1 MNQKAF
7 TLIELLVVVLIIGI
21 LAAIASPQYQ
31 KAVEKARIAGA
42 ISVIK
47 TVSQGVDLY
56 LLENGYPQN
65 YTGPGNST
73 QSEYDILWCMDS
85 NLRHLELPIDM
96 KGIYHC
102 DSSGWPTDSNF
113 FYDAVCNNWGCYI
126 DAYRTFGAYNSED
139 SYFLG
144 MYRPAST
151 NQWESYCYYFDNAG
165 ERACS
170 TLRGQGSW
178 QIYDG
183 NE

>member
-1 MNQKAF
+1 MKNLKLKKILKESIF
-7 TLIELLVVVLIIGI
+7 PVISFINKLLPKNDKRVLLYMPSIRFIYSLGP
-21 LAAIASPQYQ
+21 LKQ
-31 KAVEKARIAGA
+31 
-42 ISVIK
+42 
-47 TVSQGVDLY
+47 Y

-165 ERACS
+165 ARACS